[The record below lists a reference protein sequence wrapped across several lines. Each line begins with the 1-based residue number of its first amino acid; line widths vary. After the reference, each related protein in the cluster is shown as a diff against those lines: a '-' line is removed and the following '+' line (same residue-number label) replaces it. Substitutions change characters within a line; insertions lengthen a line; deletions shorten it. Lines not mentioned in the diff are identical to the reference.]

1 VPVGGGYEDDDGFG
15 DSDWHR
21 SRLQRGR
28 LPWVVTRLVGLNG
41 TVQVFIPLRQ
51 SGDSHMN
58 GVATPALLVVLAV
71 GFVVF
76 FQWLLDSPVFEPGAA
91 SWFPRGTEDLL
102 RRRGVRVALAGFI
115 PTIALLGAAI
125 LLFTTP
131 FDIWLWGVVAL
142 LAVTVSVSPVFAVY
156 HHEVR
161 PPTPTEAATIESSLP
176 DFDCDVLVVSDAT
189 DGTVNGYAIGGPFR
203 DVVGVSEFALVHLPP
218 EQVGALL
225 AHEACHHNERHVL
238 IRGALSVTVFG
249 TGAGILTVLF
259 DSLVP
264 LATLSLLVI
273 ISVERVASY
282 YLMRWLEF
290 RADAAAVRRTSH
302 DTVTSLFTSL
312 NEDVGGEAAQIP
324 TIFRLFSTHPTYAAR
339 IDRLGRESP
348 AHRS

>member
-1 VPVGGGYEDDDGFG
+1 
-15 DSDWHR
+15 
-21 SRLQRGR
+21 
-28 LPWVVTRLVGLNG
+28 
-41 TVQVFIPLRQ
+41 
-51 SGDSHMN
+51 MN
-58 GVATPALLVVLAV
+58 GLAMPTLLIVLAV
-71 GFVVF
+71 GVAVF
-76 FQWLLDSPVFEPGAA
+76 FQWLLDSPMFEPRAA

-102 RRRGVRVALAGFI
+102 RRRGVRVALAGFV
-115 PTIALLGAAI
+115 PTIALLGTAI
-125 LLFTTP
+125 LIFTTP
-131 FDIWLWGVVAL
+131 FDIWVWGVVAL
-142 LAVTVSVSPVFAVY
+142 LAVTVSFSPVFAVY
-156 HHEVR
+156 HYEVR

-176 DFDCDVLVVSDAT
+176 NFDCDVLVVSDAR

-238 IRGALSVTVFG
+238 IRGALSVAVLG

-290 RADAAAVRRTSH
+290 RADAAAVRRTSR
-302 DTVTSLFTSL
+302 DTVTSLFLSL
-312 NEDVGGEAAQIP
+312 NDEACGEAAQMP
-324 TIFRLFSTHPTYAAR
+324 TAFRLFSTHPTYAAR
-339 IDRLGRESP
+339 VARLQE
-348 AHRS
+348 